1 MDQRKL
7 ERKVGQ
13 NIRRLR
19 IKRGFTLQNT
29 ADRFG
34 CTLRAWQKFETGKNF
49 ELYTLNRIA
58 KVLET
63 EPKHLLEL

>member
-13 NIRRLR
+13 NIRKLR
-19 IKRGFTLQNT
+19 IKNGFTLQET

-34 CTLRAWQKFETGKNF
+34 CALRAWQKFETGKNF

-58 KVLET
+58 KVLNV
-63 EPKHLLEL
+63 EPKNLLD

>member
-13 NIRRLR
+13 TIRKLR
-19 IKRGFTLQNT
+19 MKKALTLQEA

-34 CTLRAWQKFETGKNF
+34 CALRAWQKFETGKNF
-49 ELYTLNRIA
+49 ELYTLARIA
-58 KVLET
+58 KALEV
-63 EPKHLLEL
+63 EPKDLL

>member
-34 CTLRAWQKFETGKNF
+34 CTLRAWQKFE
-49 ELYTLNRIA
+49 LYTLNRIA